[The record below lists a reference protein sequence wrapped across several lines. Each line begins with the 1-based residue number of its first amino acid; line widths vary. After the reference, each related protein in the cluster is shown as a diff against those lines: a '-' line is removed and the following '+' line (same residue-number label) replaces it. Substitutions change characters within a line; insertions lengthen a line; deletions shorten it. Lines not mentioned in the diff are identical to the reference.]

1 MEVLTQVPQVIQETE
16 VSAKRT
22 RRRFTAKEKKAIL
35 ESADACT
42 KTGELGALLRRK
54 GVYSSSLSS
63 WRRARE
69 AGELDGLAPKRR
81 GPVAKQPTAAE
92 KEVVELKRTLAKAE
106 ARIKRAEAMLEIQ
119 KKVSELLGIQLPPP
133 LDEVP

>member
-1 MEVLTQVPQVIQETE
+1 MEVLAQVPQVIQETE

-92 KEVVELKRTLAKAE
+92 KEVVELRRTLAKAE
-106 ARIKRAEAMLEIQ
+106 ARVKRAEAMLEIQ